1 MSRRVRFFVFVQLLS
16 RLANDIGIVAIL
28 KKYEWRVGILGELPP
43 TLETGIVGFS
53 DHCLL
58 GLNVNKGEKILLR
71 LRTSPGTQFTCF
83 TGTQFTCFKILLRL
97 RTSRGTQ
104 FTCFAVLLA
113 LLVQTYK
120 F

>member
-1 MSRRVRFFVFVQLLS
+1 MSRRVLFFFFLAQLLS

-28 KKYEWRVGILGELPP
+28 KKYEWRVGILGELAP

-71 LRTSPGTQFTCF
+71 LRTSPGTQFTCC
-83 TGTQFTCFKILLRL
+83 TV
-97 RTSRGTQ
+97 S
-104 FTCFAVLLA
+104 LA
-113 LLVQTYK
+113 LLVQKYK

>member
-1 MSRRVRFFVFVQLLS
+1 LFAQLLS

-28 KKYEWRVGILGELPP
+28 KKYEWRVGILGELAP

-83 TGTQFTCFKILLRL
+83 T
-97 RTSRGTQ
+97 
-104 FTCFAVLLA
+104 VLLA
-113 LLVQTYK
+113 LLLQKYK
-120 F
+120 Y